1 MRYADDPRFPVG
13 PGRGPCQSRVRG
25 FGDRESDAAMTGY
38 EAQRMTMVESQ
49 LRPNE
54 VTDTGLLAAMRGLP
68 RERFVPEA
76 MQGLAYMDDEIEVL
90 RARDARPARF
100 LLSPMVQ
107 ARLIQLAEITPQ
119 DSVLDVGCA
128 TGYSTAILAQLA
140 ARVVGV
146 ESDPDLAARAR
157 ENLKSL
163 GLANIDIVTGSLAE
177 PPAGQ
182 AADPGYDVIVVEGSV
197 PEVPEALLA
206 GLKEGGR
213 LVTVLTRAPNMRQGK
228 AYLFVRVD
236 GEARGVAQ
244 FDAGASPLPGFA
256 PAPAFTF

>member
-1 MRYADDPRFPVG
+1 
-13 PGRGPCQSRVRG
+13 
-25 FGDRESDAAMTGY
+25 MTGY

-54 VTDTGLLAAMRGLP
+54 VTDPGLLAAMRGLP

-100 LLSPMVQ
+100 LLSPMAQ

-128 TGYSTAILAQLA
+128 TGYSTAILARLA

-146 ESDPDLAARAR
+146 ESDPDLAGRAR

-163 GLANIDIVTGSLAE
+163 GLANIDIVTGSLTA
-177 PPAGQ
+177 PPAGPG
-182 AADPGYDVIVVEGSV
+182 AAQGADRGYDVIVVEGSV